1 MIGEDKDFLY
11 LRCCFMSQEKGEIND
26 FPAKK
31 QEKQMNYIEKSLFGV
46 PISKIHTILP
56 GLVLVI
62 ILAIFSIWL
71 SNFIGRDL
79 MGFDKSPI
87 SAVMICLILGLLI
100 GNVFNLPAFLGVGFK
115 FSVKK
120 LLRLGIILL
129 GIRLSILDVLELGLI
144 GIPIVLICITSAI
157 IITTFLN
164 KKLKQPKRL
173 GTLIAVGTSICGV
186 SAIVATSP
194 VINAKEEETAYA
206 VAVITVFGLI
216 ATIVYPILVYFL
228 FGGNPIKAGLWLGTS
243 IHDTSQ
249 VTGAALVFADL
260 WNLPLGLDV
269 ATITKLVRNVFM
281 MVVIPLMAFFHV
293 KNEMKTATTSED
305 GTTKVKARVDIKKL
319 IPVFVI
325 GFLIMAI
332 FRSIGDAGLNT
343 GNLAFGLFDQDIWG
357 VIIKEVK
364 NFANILFVIALGGVG
379 LSTDFSKFK
388 GLGIKPFLIGLFG
401 ALTIGVVSFISVSLL
416 GGLIIF

>member
-1 MIGEDKDFLY
+1 MSKRGENKIDDKSEK
-11 LRCCFMSQEKGEIND
+11 SQTKG
-26 FPAKK
+26 
-31 QEKQMNYIEKSLFGV
+31 MNYLEKSLFGV
-46 PISKIHTILP
+46 PISKVHTILP
-56 GLVLVI
+56 GLVVVI
-62 ILAIFSIWL
+62 LLAVVSIWL
-71 SNFIGRDL
+71 SDLIGVSL
-79 MGFDKSPI
+79 MGFEKSPI
-87 SAVMICLILGLLI
+87 SAVMICLVLGLVI
-100 GNVFNLPAFLGVGFK
+100 RNVFKLPTFLNVGFK

-129 GIRLSILDVLELGLI
+129 GIRLSIFSVFELGLI
-144 GIPIVLICITSAI
+144 GIPIVLICISSALL
-157 IITTFLN
+157 ITTYLN

-216 ATIVYPILVYFL
+216 ATVGYPILAYFI
-228 FGGNPIKAGLWLGTS
+228 FGGDPIKAGLWLGTS

-281 MVVIPLMAFFHV
+281 ILVIPLMAFLYV
-293 KNEMKTATTSED
+293 KNEMKEATES
-305 GTTKVKARVDIKKL
+305 GLNKSNIKSKVNIKKL

-325 GFLIMAI
+325 GFLLVSIL
-332 FRSIGDAGLNT
+332 RSIGDVGIT
-343 GNLAFGLFDQDIWG
+343 TTNLAFGLIEGDSWDG
-357 VIIKEVK
+357 MIKIVK
-364 NFANILFVIALGGVG
+364 DFANILFVVALGGVG
-379 LSTDFSKFK
+379 LSTDFSNFK
-388 GLGIKPFLIGLFG
+388 GLGIKPFIVGLFA
-401 ALTIGVVSFISVSLL
+401 ALTTGIVSFLSVSLL

>member
-1 MIGEDKDFLY
+1 
-11 LRCCFMSQEKGEIND
+11 MSEQGKNEESEKSEKI
-26 FPAKK
+26 PAKS
-31 QEKQMNYIEKSLFGV
+31 MNYLEKSLFGV

-56 GLVLVI
+56 GLAVVI
-62 ILAIFSIWL
+62 LLAVVSIWL
-71 SNFIGRDL
+71 SDLIGVTL
-79 MGFDKSPI
+79 MGFEKSPI
-87 SAVMICLILGLLI
+87 SAVMICLVLGLVI
-100 GNVFNLPAFLGVGFK
+100 RNVFKLPTFLNVGFK

-129 GIRLSILDVLELGLI
+129 GIRLSIFSVFELGLI
-144 GIPIVLICITSAI
+144 GIPIVLICIISALLM
-157 IITTFLN
+157 TTYLN

-216 ATIVYPILVYFL
+216 ATIGYPILAYFI
-228 FGGNPIKAGLWLGTS
+228 FGGDPIKAGLWLGTS

-281 MVVIPLMAFFHV
+281 ILVIPLMAFLYV
-293 KNEMKTATTSED
+293 KTEMKEATGSGLNKSEVK
-305 GTTKVKARVDIKKL
+305 TKVNIKKL

-325 GFLIMAI
+325 GFLIVSI
-332 FRSIGDAGLNT
+332 FRSIGDAGINT
-343 GNLAFGLFDQDIWG
+343 TNLAFGFIGQDSWDG
-357 VIIKEVK
+357 FIKIVK
-364 NFANILFVIALGGVG
+364 DFATILFVIALGGVG
-379 LSTDFSKFK
+379 LSTDFSNFK
-388 GLGIKPFLIGLFG
+388 GLGIKPFLVGLFA
-401 ALTIGVVSFISVSLL
+401 ALTIGIVSFVSVSLL
-416 GGLIIF
+416 GGLLIF

>member
-1 MIGEDKDFLY
+1 MSKRGENKLDDKSEK
-11 LRCCFMSQEKGEIND
+11 SQTKG
-26 FPAKK
+26 
-31 QEKQMNYIEKSLFGV
+31 MNYLEKSLFGV
-46 PISKIHTILP
+46 PISKVHTIFP
-56 GLVLVI
+56 GLVVVI
-62 ILAIFSIWL
+62 LLAVVSIWL
-71 SNFIGRDL
+71 SNLIGVTL
-79 MGFDKSPI
+79 MGFEKSPI
-87 SAVMICLILGLLI
+87 SAVMICLILGLVI
-100 GNVFNLPAFLGVGFK
+100 RNVFKLPTFLNVGFK

-129 GIRLSILDVLELGLI
+129 GIRLSIFSVFELGII
-144 GIPIVLICITSAI
+144 GIPIVLICISSAL
-157 IITTFLN
+157 IITTYLN

-216 ATIVYPILVYFL
+216 ATIGYPILAYFI
-228 FGGNPIKAGLWLGTS
+228 FGGDPIKAGLWLGTS

-249 VTGAALVFADL
+249 VTGAALVFADF

-281 MVVIPLMAFFHV
+281 IVVIPLMAFLYV
-293 KNEMKTATTSED
+293 KNEMKQATISGLNKSEVK
-305 GTTKVKARVDIKKL
+305 TKVNIKKL

-325 GFLIMAI
+325 GFLLVSIL
-332 FRSIGDAGLNT
+332 RSIGDAGVT
-343 GNLAFGLFDQDIWG
+343 TTNLAFGLIDATLWG
-357 VIIKEVK
+357 EIIKIVK
-364 NFANILFVIALGGVG
+364 DFANILFVVALGGVG
-379 LSTDFSKFK
+379 LSTNFANFK
-388 GLGIKPFLIGLFG
+388 GLGIKPFIVGLVA
-401 ALTIGVVSFISVSLL
+401 ALTTGIVSFLSVSLL

>member
-1 MIGEDKDFLY
+1 MSEQGKNKIDDKSEK
-11 LRCCFMSQEKGEIND
+11 SQTKG
-26 FPAKK
+26 
-31 QEKQMNYIEKSLFGV
+31 MNYLEKSLFGV
-46 PISKIHTILP
+46 PISKVHTILP
-56 GLVLVI
+56 GLVVVI
-62 ILAIFSIWL
+62 LLAVVSIWL
-71 SNFIGRDL
+71 SDLIGVSL
-79 MGFDKSPI
+79 MGFEKSPI
-87 SAVMICLILGLLI
+87 SAVMICLVLGLVI
-100 GNVFNLPAFLGVGFK
+100 RNVFKLPTFLNVGFK

-129 GIRLSILDVLELGLI
+129 GIRLSIFSVFELGLI
-144 GIPIVLICITSAI
+144 GIPIVLICIISALL
-157 IITTFLN
+157 ITTYLN

-216 ATIVYPILVYFL
+216 ATVGYPILAYFI
-228 FGGNPIKAGLWLGTS
+228 FGGDPIKAGLWLGTS

-281 MVVIPLMAFFHV
+281 ILVIPLMAFLYI
-293 KNEMKTATTSED
+293 KNEMKEATES
-305 GTTKVKARVDIKKL
+305 GLNKSNIKSKVNIKKL

-325 GFLIMAI
+325 GFLLVSIL
-332 FRSIGDAGLNT
+332 RSIGDAGIT
-343 GNLAFGLFDQDIWG
+343 TTNLAFGLIDATLWG
-357 VIIKEVK
+357 EIIKIVK
-364 NFANILFVIALGGVG
+364 DFANILFVVALGGVG
-379 LSTDFSKFK
+379 LSTNFANFK
-388 GLGIKPFLIGLFG
+388 GLGIKPFIVGLFA
-401 ALTIGVVSFISVSLL
+401 ALTTGIVSFLSVSLL

>member
-1 MIGEDKDFLY
+1 
-11 LRCCFMSQEKGEIND
+11 MS
-26 FPAKK
+26 K
-31 QEKQMNYIEKSLFGV
+31 QEEENGLNEKSEKDQTKEMNYLERSLFGV
-46 PISKIHTILP
+46 LFSKLHTIIP
-56 GLVLVI
+56 GLVIVI
-62 ILAIFSIWL
+62 LLALLSMWL
-71 SNFIGRDL
+71 SDLIGKDL
-79 MGFDKSPI
+79 MGFEKSPI
-87 SAVMICLILGLLI
+87 SAVMICLIFGLVI
-100 GNVFNLPAFLGVGFK
+100 RNVFKLPAFLNVGFK

-129 GIRLSILDVLELGLI
+129 GIRLSTIDVFKLGAI
-144 GIPIVLICITSAI
+144 GIPIVLICITSAL

-186 SAIVATSP
+186 SAILATSP
-194 VINAKEEETAYA
+194 VIEAKEEETAYA

-216 ATIVYPILVYFL
+216 ATIAYPILVYFL
-228 FGGNPIKAGLWLGTS
+228 FGGDPIKAGLWLGTS

-281 MVVIPLMAFFHV
+281 ILVIPLMSFLYI
-293 KNEMKTATTSED
+293 KNELKSETESGAD
-305 GTTKVKARVDIKKL
+305 KSMVKSKVNIKKL

-325 GFLIMAI
+325 GFLLVSIL
-332 FRSIGDAGLNT
+332 RSTGD
-343 GNLAFGLFDQDIWG
+343 AFGLIG
-357 VIIKEVK
+357 VDSWENFIKIVK
-364 NFANILFVIALGGVG
+364 DFANILFVVALGGVG

-388 GLGIKPFLIGLFG
+388 GLGIKPFLVGMFA
-401 ALTIGVVSFISVSLL
+401 ALTIGVVSFLSVSLL

>member
-1 MIGEDKDFLY
+1 MNHQD
-11 LRCCFMSQEKGEIND
+11 KGEISD
-26 FPAKK
+26 DSAKS
-31 QEKQMNYIEKSLFGV
+31 QTKQMNYLENSLFGV

-56 GLVLVI
+56 GLVL
-62 ILAIFSIWL
+62 LAIFSIWL
-71 SNFIGRDL
+71 SNFIGREL

-87 SAVMICLILGLLI
+87 SAVMICLILGLI
-100 GNVFNLPAFLGVGFK
+100 IRNVFNLPEFLEVGFK

-129 GIRLSILDVLELGLI
+129 GIRLSIFSVFELGLI
-144 GIPIVLICITSAI
+144 GIPIVLICITSALI
-157 IITTFLN
+157 IITFLN
-164 KKLKQPKRL
+164 KRLKQPKRL

-216 ATIVYPILVYFL
+216 ATIGYPILAYFL
-228 FGGNPIKAGLWLGTS
+228 FGGNSIKAGLWLGTS

-260 WNLPLGLDV
+260 WNLALGLDV

-293 KNEMKTATTSED
+293 KNEMKTAKVSD
-305 GTTKVKARVDIKKL
+305 DSLTKIKTKVDIKKL

-325 GFLIMAI
+325 GFLVVSI
-332 FRSIGDAGLNT
+332 FRSIGDAGVNAS
-343 GNLAFGLFDQDIWG
+343 NLAFGLFEQDQWS

-364 NFANILFVIALGGVG
+364 NFANWLFVIALGGVG
-379 LSTDFSKFK
+379 LSTDFSKFR
-388 GLGIKPFLIGLFG
+388 GLGIKPFLVGLFG
-401 ALTIGVVSFISVSLL
+401 ALTIGIVSFIAVSLL

>member
-1 MIGEDKDFLY
+1 MSKRGENKIDDKSEK
-11 LRCCFMSQEKGEIND
+11 SQTKG
-26 FPAKK
+26 
-31 QEKQMNYIEKSLFGV
+31 MNYLEKSLFGV
-46 PISKIHTILP
+46 PISKVHTILP
-56 GLVLVI
+56 GLVVVI
-62 ILAIFSIWL
+62 LLAVVSIWL
-71 SNFIGRDL
+71 SDLIGVSL
-79 MGFDKSPI
+79 MGFEKSPI
-87 SAVMICLILGLLI
+87 SAVMICLVLGLVI
-100 GNVFNLPAFLGVGFK
+100 RNVFKLPTFLNVGFK

-129 GIRLSILDVLELGLI
+129 GIRLSIFSVFELGLI
-144 GIPIVLICITSAI
+144 GIPIVLICIISALL
-157 IITTFLN
+157 ITTYLN

-216 ATIVYPILVYFL
+216 ATVGYPILAYFL
-228 FGGNPIKAGLWLGTS
+228 FGGDPIKAGLWLGTS

-281 MVVIPLMAFFHV
+281 ILVIPLMAFLYV
-293 KNEMKTATTSED
+293 KNEMKEATES
-305 GTTKVKARVDIKKL
+305 GLNKSNIKSKVNIKKL

-325 GFLIMAI
+325 GFLLVSIL
-332 FRSIGDAGLNT
+332 RSIGDVGISTTSA
-343 GNLAFGLFDQDIWG
+343 AFGLFGADAWG
-357 VIIKEVK
+357 DIIKIIK
-364 NFANILFVIALGGVG
+364 DFATILFVVALGGVG
-379 LSTDFSKFK
+379 LSTDFNNFK
-388 GLGIKPFLIGLFG
+388 GLGIKPFLVGLFA

>member
-1 MIGEDKDFLY
+1 MSKRGENKIDDKSEK
-11 LRCCFMSQEKGEIND
+11 SQTKG
-26 FPAKK
+26 
-31 QEKQMNYIEKSLFGV
+31 MNYLEKSLFGV
-46 PISKIHTILP
+46 PISKVHTILP
-56 GLVLVI
+56 GLLVV
-62 ILAIFSIWL
+62 ILLALVSIWL
-71 SNFIGRDL
+71 SDLIGVSL
-79 MGFDKSPI
+79 MGFEKSPI
-87 SAVMICLILGLLI
+87 SAVMICLVLGLVI
-100 GNVFNLPAFLGVGFK
+100 RNVFKLPTFLNVGFK

-129 GIRLSILDVLELGLI
+129 GIRLSIFSVFELGLI
-144 GIPIVLICITSAI
+144 GIPIVLICISSALL
-157 IITTFLN
+157 ITTYLN

-216 ATIVYPILVYFL
+216 ATVGYPILAYFI
-228 FGGNPIKAGLWLGTS
+228 FGGDPIKAGLWLGTS

-281 MVVIPLMAFFHV
+281 ILVIPLMAFLYV
-293 KNEMKTATTSED
+293 KNEMKEATES
-305 GTTKVKARVDIKKL
+305 GLNKSNIKSKVNIKKL

-325 GFLIMAI
+325 GFLLVSIL
-332 FRSIGDAGLNT
+332 RSIGDVGIT
-343 GNLAFGLFDQDIWG
+343 TTNLAFGLIEGDSWDG
-357 VIIKEVK
+357 MIKIVK
-364 NFANILFVIALGGVG
+364 DFANILFVVALGGVG
-379 LSTDFSKFK
+379 LSTDFSNFK
-388 GLGIKPFLIGLFG
+388 GLGIKPFIVGLFA
-401 ALTIGVVSFISVSLL
+401 ALTTGIVSFLSVSLL

>member
-1 MIGEDKDFLY
+1 
-11 LRCCFMSQEKGEIND
+11 MSEQGKNEEIEKSEKI
-26 FPAKK
+26 PAKS
-31 QEKQMNYIEKSLFGV
+31 MNYLEKSLFGV

-56 GLVLVI
+56 GLVVVI
-62 ILAIFSIWL
+62 LLAVVSIWL
-71 SNFIGRDL
+71 SDLIGVTL
-79 MGFDKSPI
+79 MGFEKSPI
-87 SAVMICLILGLLI
+87 SAVMICLVLGLVI
-100 GNVFNLPAFLGVGFK
+100 RNVFKLPTFLNVGFK

-129 GIRLSILDVLELGLI
+129 GIRLSIFSVFELGLI
-144 GIPIVLICITSAI
+144 GIPIVLICIISALLM
-157 IITTFLN
+157 TTYLN

-216 ATIVYPILVYFL
+216 ATIGYPILAYFI
-228 FGGNPIKAGLWLGTS
+228 FGGDPIKAGLWLGTS

-281 MVVIPLMAFFHV
+281 ILVIPLMAFLYV
-293 KNEMKTATTSED
+293 KTEMKEATES
-305 GTTKVKARVDIKKL
+305 GLNKSNIKSKVNIKKL

-325 GFLIMAI
+325 GFLLVSIL
-332 FRSIGDAGLNT
+332 RSIGDVGIT
-343 GNLAFGLFDQDIWG
+343 TTNLAFGLIDGDSWDG
-357 VIIKEVK
+357 MIKIVK
-364 NFANILFVIALGGVG
+364 DFANILFVVALGGVG
-379 LSTDFSKFK
+379 LSTDFSNFK
-388 GLGIKPFLIGLFG
+388 GLGIKPFIVGLFA
-401 ALTIGVVSFISVSLL
+401 ALTTGIVSFLSVSLL

>member
-1 MIGEDKDFLY
+1 MSKQGENKIDDKSEK
-11 LRCCFMSQEKGEIND
+11 SQTKG
-26 FPAKK
+26 
-31 QEKQMNYIEKSLFGV
+31 MNYLEKSLFGV
-46 PISKIHTILP
+46 PISKVHTIIP
-56 GLVLVI
+56 GLVVVI
-62 ILAIFSIWL
+62 LLAVISIWL
-71 SNFIGRDL
+71 SDLIGVSL
-79 MGFDKSPI
+79 MGFEKSPI
-87 SAVMICLILGLLI
+87 SAVMICLVLGLVI
-100 GNVFNLPAFLGVGFK
+100 RNVFKLPTFLNVGFK

-129 GIRLSILDVLELGLI
+129 GIRLSIFSVFELGLI
-144 GIPIVLICITSAI
+144 GIPIVLICIISALL
-157 IITTFLN
+157 ITTYLN

-216 ATIVYPILVYFL
+216 ATVGYPILAYFL
-228 FGGNPIKAGLWLGTS
+228 FGGDPIKAGLWLGTS

-281 MVVIPLMAFFHV
+281 ILVIPLMAFLYI
-293 KNEMKTATTSED
+293 KNEMKEATES
-305 GTTKVKARVDIKKL
+305 GLNKSNIKSKVNIKKL

-325 GFLIMAI
+325 GFLIVSI
-332 FRSIGDAGLNT
+332 LRSIGDAGIT
-343 GNLAFGLFDQDIWG
+343 ATNLAFGLIDATLWG
-357 VIIKEVK
+357 EIIKIVK
-364 NFANILFVIALGGVG
+364 DFANILFVVALGGVG
-379 LSTDFSKFK
+379 LSTNFANFK
-388 GLGIKPFLIGLFG
+388 GLGIKPFIVGLFA
-401 ALTIGVVSFISVSLL
+401 ALTTGIVSFLSVSLL

>member
-1 MIGEDKDFLY
+1 MSKLGENKIDDKSEK
-11 LRCCFMSQEKGEIND
+11 SQTKG
-26 FPAKK
+26 
-31 QEKQMNYIEKSLFGV
+31 MNYLEKSLFGV
-46 PISKIHTILP
+46 PISKVHTILP
-56 GLVLVI
+56 GLVVVI
-62 ILAIFSIWL
+62 LLAVVSIWL
-71 SNFIGRDL
+71 SDLIGVSL
-79 MGFDKSPI
+79 MGFEKSPI
-87 SAVMICLILGLLI
+87 SAVMICLVLGLVI
-100 GNVFNLPAFLGVGFK
+100 RNVFKLPTFLNVGFK

-129 GIRLSILDVLELGLI
+129 GIRLSIFSVFELGLI
-144 GIPIVLICITSAI
+144 GIPIVLICISSALL
-157 IITTFLN
+157 ITTYLN

-206 VAVITVFGLI
+206 VAVITVFGLV
-216 ATIVYPILVYFL
+216 ATVGYPILAYFI
-228 FGGNPIKAGLWLGTS
+228 FGGDPIKAGLWLGTS

-281 MVVIPLMAFFHV
+281 ILVIPLMAFLYV
-293 KNEMKTATTSED
+293 KNEMKEATES
-305 GTTKVKARVDIKKL
+305 GLNKSNIKSKVNIKKL

-325 GFLIMAI
+325 GFLLVSIL
-332 FRSIGDAGLNT
+332 RSIGDVGIT
-343 GNLAFGLFDQDIWG
+343 TTNLAFGLIEGDSWDG
-357 VIIKEVK
+357 MIKIVK
-364 NFANILFVIALGGVG
+364 DFANILFVVALGGVG
-379 LSTDFSKFK
+379 LSTDFSNFK
-388 GLGIKPFLIGLFG
+388 GLGIKPFIVGLFA
-401 ALTIGVVSFISVSLL
+401 ALTTGIVSFLSVSLL

>member
-1 MIGEDKDFLY
+1 M
-11 LRCCFMSQEKGEIND
+11 N
-26 FPAKK
+26 K
-31 QEKQMNYIEKSLFGV
+31 QEADKLTEKTQPIEMSYIERSFFGV
-46 PISKIHTILP
+46 PFSKLHTIIP

-62 ILAIFSIWL
+62 ILALFSIWL
-71 SNFIGRDL
+71 SDFIGKDL
-79 MGFDKSPI
+79 MGFEKSPI
-87 SAVMICLILGLLI
+87 SSVMICLILGLI
-100 GNVFNLPAFLGVGFK
+100 IRNIFKVPAFLSVGFK

-129 GIRLSILDVLELGLI
+129 GIRLSIFSVFELGLI
-144 GIPIVLICITSAI
+144 GIPIVLICITSGL

-173 GTLIAVGTSICGV
+173 GTLIAVGTAICGV

-194 VINAKEEETAYA
+194 VIDAKEEETAYA

-216 ATIVYPILVYFL
+216 ATIVYPIIAYFI
-228 FGGNPIKAGLWLGTS
+228 FGGDATKAGLWLGTS

-269 ATITKLVRNVFM
+269 ATVTKLVRNVFM
-281 MVVIPLMAFFHV
+281 ILVIPLMAFLYV
-293 KNEMKTATTSED
+293 KNQMKEETESNLPTSNVKS
-305 GTTKVKARVDIKKL
+305 KVNIKKL

-325 GFLIMAI
+325 GFLLVSIL
-332 FRSIGDAGLNT
+332 RSIGDVGIGT
-343 GNLAFGLFDQDIWG
+343 TNLAFGLFGADSWG
-357 VIIKEVK
+357 DIIKLIK
-364 NFANILFVIALGGVG
+364 DFATILFVIALGGVG
-379 LSTDFSKFK
+379 LSTDFSNFK
-388 GLGIKPFLIGLFG
+388 GLGIKPFLVGLFS
-401 ALTIGVVSFISVSLL
+401 ALSIGIVSFISVSLL

>member
-1 MIGEDKDFLY
+1 
-11 LRCCFMSQEKGEIND
+11 MS
-26 FPAKK
+26 K
-31 QEKQMNYIEKSLFGV
+31 QEEENGLNEKSEKDQTKEMNYLERNLFGV
-46 PISKIHTILP
+46 PFSKLHTIIP
-56 GLVLVI
+56 GLVIVI
-62 ILAIFSIWL
+62 LLALL
-71 SNFIGRDL
+71 SMSLSDLIGKDL
-79 MGFDKSPI
+79 MGFEKSPI
-87 SAVMICLILGLLI
+87 SAVMICLILGLVI
-100 GNVFNLPAFLGVGFK
+100 RNVFKLPTFLNVGFK

-129 GIRLSILDVLELGLI
+129 GIRLSIIDVFKLGAI
-144 GIPIVLICITSAI
+144 GIPIVLMCITSAL

-194 VINAKEEETAYA
+194 VIGAKEEETAYA

-216 ATIVYPILVYFL
+216 ATIAYPILVYFL
-228 FGGNPIKAGLWLGTS
+228 FGGDPIKAGLWLGTS

-281 MVVIPLMAFFHV
+281 ILVIPLMSFLYI
-293 KNEMKTATTSED
+293 KNELKAAPESGSDKSNMKA
-305 GTTKVKARVDIKKL
+305 KVNIKKL

-325 GFLIMAI
+325 GFLLISI
-332 FRSIGDAGLNT
+332 LRSTGD
-343 GNLAFGLFDQDIWG
+343 AFGLVG
-357 VIIKEVK
+357 VDSWENFIKVVK
-364 NFANILFVIALGGVG
+364 DFANILFVVALGGVG

-388 GLGIKPFLIGLFG
+388 GLGIKPFLVGLFA
-401 ALTIGVVSFISVSLL
+401 ALTIGVVSFLSVSLL

>member
-1 MIGEDKDFLY
+1 MSKRGENKIDDKSEK
-11 LRCCFMSQEKGEIND
+11 SQTKG
-26 FPAKK
+26 
-31 QEKQMNYIEKSLFGV
+31 MNYLEKSLFGV
-46 PISKIHTILP
+46 PISKVHTILP
-56 GLVLVI
+56 GLLVV
-62 ILAIFSIWL
+62 ILLALVSIWL
-71 SNFIGRDL
+71 SDLIGVSL
-79 MGFDKSPI
+79 MGFEKSPI
-87 SAVMICLILGLLI
+87 SAVMICLVLGLVI
-100 GNVFNLPAFLGVGFK
+100 RNVFKLPTFLNVGFK

-129 GIRLSILDVLELGLI
+129 GIRLSIFSVFELGLI
-144 GIPIVLICITSAI
+144 GIPIVLICISSALL
-157 IITTFLN
+157 ITTYLN

-216 ATIVYPILVYFL
+216 ATVGYPILAYFI
-228 FGGNPIKAGLWLGTS
+228 FSGDPIKAGLWLGTS

-281 MVVIPLMAFFHV
+281 ILVIPLMAFLYV
-293 KNEMKTATTSED
+293 KNEMKEATES
-305 GTTKVKARVDIKKL
+305 GLNKSNIKSKVNIKKL

-325 GFLIMAI
+325 GFLLVSIL
-332 FRSIGDAGLNT
+332 RSIGDVGIT
-343 GNLAFGLFDQDIWG
+343 TTNLAFGLIEGDSWDG
-357 VIIKEVK
+357 MIKIVK
-364 NFANILFVIALGGVG
+364 DFANILFVVALGGVG
-379 LSTDFSKFK
+379 LSTDFSNFK
-388 GLGIKPFLIGLFG
+388 GLGIKPFIVGLFA
-401 ALTIGVVSFISVSLL
+401 ALTTGIVSFLSVSLL